1 MSVALRHVLQAPEFI
16 EALRQRCTRRLAEL
30 SRFRTTSERADLS
43 YRSRWEL
50 VSHFLHHVEELPE
63 DEATLGEAQ
72 ELVEMCLDTA
82 QTDVES
88 ALQRLT
94 DSTVAIV
101 SSASASEAEM
111 LRTFIERPQ
120 VPISGFSV
128 VPHRRV
134 LDYVAHRTAI
144 MQLHKNFG
152 TTLEGPEPAH
162 VGRAFLL
169 SDLKQRLLHA
179 GVMRAYFIDPL
190 ERSLSVELDVR
201 LLDMTPEEGAPHY
214 SPPPTFWCSAAP
226 FGFVIGFSPERTFL
240 LGTLPA

>member
-1 MSVALRHVLQAPEFI
+1 
-16 EALRQRCTRRLAEL
+16 LAEL
-30 SRFRTTSERADLS
+30 SRFRTASDRADLS

-63 DEATLGEAQ
+63 DEATLGESQ

-111 LRTFIERPQ
+111 LRIFIERPQ

-128 VPHRRV
+128 APHRRV
-134 LDYVAHRTAI
+134 LDYATHRTVLTAL
-144 MQLHKNFG
+144 QKNFG
-152 TTLEGPEPAH
+152 QALQGPEPAH

-169 SDLKQRLLHA
+169 PDLKQRLLHA
-179 GVMRAYFIDPL
+179 GIMRAYFIDPD

-214 SPPPTFWCSAAP
+214 APAPTFWCTAAP
-226 FGFVIGFSPERTFL
+226 FAFALGFSKERTL
-240 LGTLPA
+240 MLGALPSSSPDRKPVGA